1 MNFILS
7 NRPICCSCLQLPAPN
22 HLFHSSPFS
31 RANPNLPICSQRRW
45 LLRTSRFC
53 SVGDFNLTSS
63 AGYGGW
69 DDDGL
74 VSDSDHFRNFLV
86 SVGIDH
92 KRHLFTFLFGFLCA
106 LAISRVKVSSIAVF
120 PASVFIFAIG
130 FSIGFVR
137 GGSLDELNLLGNKNR
152 EKLEETSGF
161 YAENLRNLVEFFDGF
176 AVKVDNLKCS
186 IRNAIDSREITLRD
200 LESYIKVLES
210 NDLSTSNARK
220 VVEALVNSGSNSK
233 AVIVENHK
241 PSRKIKDLGDVG
253 FELLQ
258 SFGSLLGEKL
268 VGSKPSKVRNNVKP
282 QMPLNSISN
291 QTKRSSTPSEVSSG
305 SMDSATGFNPPT
317 NFDAFEESRKKH
329 AMEMDYFAR
338 INVTREKDRIN
349 SKGIHGSSERFTDGE
364 EYGYQN
370 NRLQNWDNYI
380 NISNTGLNN
389 KLENSR
395 FKDSLLD
402 PPMDTSFKRKH
413 METRTSFVEER
424 GYEGENGAFRSS
436 HMSKS
441 ESEIYR
447 SQFREEGASK
457 KRSSHL
463 TDDQPCGEENEFAS
477 SSSSMIYDDAMFN
490 KYLMEANDLLKQA
503 KDLMKY
509 RRDEEHVEVIL
520 CQSASL
526 LSKATTMKPM
536 SLLAVGQLGNTYL
549 LHGELKLRIS
559 RELRKLLGGKEPI
572 SIGKWI
578 DMVEELDDSITGR
591 DKLTSILISVC
602 EECEE
607 LLVMA
612 GRKYRMALSIDR
624 NDVRALYNWG
634 LALSFRAQLIAD
646 VGPEAAFDADKVFLA
661 AIDKFDAMMSRG
673 NIYAPDALFR
683 WAMTLQQRSRLRP
696 SNSKEK
702 TKLLLQ
708 ARRLYEDSLDMDSNN
723 LQVREALMS
732 CISELQFEQY

>member
-1 MNFILS
+1 MNFLLS
-7 NRPICCSCLQLPAPN
+7 NRPICFSCLHFSAPN
-22 HLFHSSPFS
+22 NLFH
-31 RANPNLPICSQRRW
+31 RQNPNLLICYQKRW
-45 LLRTSRFC
+45 LSKTSIFC
-53 SVGDFNLTSS
+53 SAGDYNLTNS
-63 AGYGGW
+63 ARYGGW
-69 DDDGL
+69 DDNGL
-74 VSDSDHFRNFLV
+74 VSDSDQFRNFLV

-120 PASVFIFAIG
+120 PASVFVFAVG
-130 FSIGFVR
+130 FSLGFLR
-137 GGSLDELNLLGNKNR
+137 GGSVDELNLLGHKNR
-152 EKLEETSGF
+152 GKEEISGF
-161 YAENLRNLVEFFDGF
+161 HAENLRNLVEFLDGF
-176 AVKVDNLKCS
+176 AVKLDKLKCS
-186 IRNAIDSREITLRD
+186 IQNAIDSREITLGD

-210 NDLSTSNARK
+210 NDFSTSNARK
-220 VVEALVNSGSNSK
+220 VVDALINNGGNSK
-233 AVIVENHK
+233 AVIPENHK

-268 VGSKPSKVRNNVKP
+268 VGSKPNKVKNNVKP
-282 QMPLNSISN
+282 QMPLNSVGN
-291 QTKRSSTPSEVSSG
+291 QIKRSSIPSEVG
-305 SMDSATGFNPPT
+305 SIDTDTDCNPAIGS
-317 NFDAFEESRKKH
+317 DGVEESRKKH
-329 AMEMDYFAR
+329 AMEMDYFTR
-338 INVTREKDRIN
+338 INITQERDRIN
-349 SKGIHGSSERFTDGE
+349 SKGMHESSKRFIDGE
-364 EYGYQN
+364 AYGYQN
-370 NRLQNWDNYI
+370 NQLQYRDNYL
-380 NISNTGLNN
+380 NISNMGLNN
-389 KLENSR
+389 KLKSSR
-395 FKDSLLD
+395 FNDNLLD
-402 PPMDTSFKRKH
+402 PGDYSFKMQHR
-413 METRTSFVEER
+413 ETKTSFVEER
-424 GYEGENGAFRSS
+424 GFEENNGAYRSS

-441 ESEIYR
+441 ESELYR

-457 KRSSHL
+457 KENSDL
-463 TDDQPCGEENEFAS
+463 PDQPFGEENEVAS

-490 KYLMEANDLLKQA
+490 KCLMEANDLLKQA

-520 CQSASL
+520 CQSANL
-526 LSKATTMKPM
+526 LAKATTMKPM

-559 RELRKLLGGKEPI
+559 RELRRLLAGKEPV
-572 SIGKWI
+572 SIGKWFE
-578 DMVEELDDSITGR
+578 MVEGLDDSITRR

-612 GRKYRMALSIDR
+612 GRRYRMALSIDR

-673 NIYAPDALFR
+673 NVYAPEALFR

-696 SNSKEK
+696 NNSKEK
-702 TKLLLQ
+702 VKLLLQ
-708 ARRLYEDSLDMDSNN
+708 AKRLYEDSLNMKSDNVK
-723 LQVREALMS
+723 VREALMS
-732 CISELQFEQY
+732 CISELQFGQY